1 MDQSGQK
8 TEIQGI
14 DIAGPSDAQS
24 IVFVHGVMF
33 TRKMWAPQRDA
44 LSEEFQVIAPDL
56 PGHGA
61 RSDGT
66 FQLEPALDLL
76 DKVIEMLAN
85 GHAILVGLSLGGYV
99 SAEYASR
106 HPEKVDG
113 LVVVGSSVNPVGWM
127 ESVTRIVGGASRLA
141 TKSARV
147 EQDIRRAGERWVRKR
162 DLPLE
167 TKAEIID
174 AGIYPQQFGE
184 AGLDLRGTDF
194 RAVLAA
200 YPGPTLV
207 LNGTRDLIMR
217 RGEKNHAAAAND
229 AYLASI
235 DGVGH
240 ICNLHRPEAFTD
252 IMRRFN
258 NEIVTPPN
266 DS

>member
-1 MDQSGQK
+1 MDQIEQN

-14 DIAGPSDAQS
+14 DIVGPLDAQS
-24 IVFVHGVMF
+24 IVFVHGAMF

-44 LSEEFQVIAPDL
+44 LSEEFQVIALDL
-56 PGHGA
+56 PGHGV
-61 RSDGT
+61 RSDRP
-66 FQLEPALDLL
+66 FQLETALDLL
-76 DKVIEMLAN
+76 DEVIETLAN

-99 SAEYASR
+99 STEYASQ

-113 LVVVGSSVNPVGWM
+113 LVVAGSSVNPVGWM
-127 ESVTRIVGGASRLA
+127 KGVTRIVGGASRLA
-141 TKSARV
+141 TKSTRV
-147 EQDIRRAGERWVRKR
+147 EQNIRRAGEKWIRKR
-162 DLPLE
+162 GLPVE
-167 TKAEIID
+167 IEAEIID

-184 AGLDLRGTDF
+184 AGLNIQGTDF
-194 RAVLAA
+194 RAGLAT

-217 RGEKNHAAAAND
+217 SGEKNHATAAND

-240 ICNLHRPEAFTD
+240 ICNLSRPEAFTD

-258 NEIVTPPN
+258 NEIVNPPN